1 MSKHDYNTARSLS
14 LREAADPANRAKA
27 RAYLEQMLP
36 YRALRLPTDDRRNR
50 MSISQNTSTTIAPG
64 ISTG

>member
-27 RAYLEQMLP
+27 RAYLERECCLI
-36 YRALRLPTDDRRNR
+36 ALYGFLR
-50 MSISQNTSTTIAPG
+50 MIGEQP
-64 ISTG
+64 